1 LTLLHI
7 AARLVM
13 VLSGVLLLAKFW
25 TQKERLSDLDY
36 LIICGL
42 TLGLLLGFIFAWYR
56 PSAAGQA
63 GTADQSSA
71 ATRQVN
77 RGCGNG

>member
-7 AARLVM
+7 VARLTM
-13 VLSGVLLLAKFW
+13 VLSGALLLAKFW

-42 TLGLLLGFIFAWYR
+42 TLGLLLGFIFSWYR
-56 PSAAGQA
+56 P
-63 GTADQSSA
+63 
-71 ATRQVN
+71 
-77 RGCGNG
+77 